1 MLQEI
6 IQDFTG
12 LGGVPLFLT
21 ATFLF
26 LATENYSPFNQLIVG
41 FIISYVVVVVARLI
55 YFKERPDRQKFK
67 TIWERIDA
75 SSFPSLH
82 SCRVALLGAVVI
94 NFFNSVPLTIL
105 FIALILGVG
114 ISRIMLKRHFFDDV
128 FAGILLGVIIGFANI
143 SLF

>member
-26 LATENYSPFNQLIVG
+26 LATENYSQFNQLIIG
-41 FIISYVVVVVARLI
+41 FIISYVIVVVARLI

-82 SCRVALLGAVVI
+82 SCRVALLGVVAI
-94 NFFNSVPLTIL
+94 NFFNSIPLTIL